1 MKIKH
6 KLWIDPQKIDFYEML
21 INTGNHTLIAGTTG
35 SGKSV
40 LLNNCLDYLLCT
52 QTPKEY
58 SLILF
63 DTKIVE
69 LQKYKNMLHVD
80 SYLTDIIRINA
91 KMRGLI
97 ALMNQRYSEMAKRNI
112 VKWDGQR
119 IVVIIDEIADIL
131 TAFGNESK
139 KFKQYLTILL
149 AKSRASG
156 INFIVCTQAPNR
168 KILSAEIVLNIP
180 TRCALRC
187 LSSIESRQIINVSG
201 AENLPKYGQCILLS
215 PDLIKPTCYSFGM
228 VEQSTL
234 NEHIKMW
241 CKGGS
246 MIL

>member
-1 MKIKH
+1 MI
-6 KLWIDPQKIDFYEML
+6 YEILML
-21 INTGNHTLIAGTTG
+21 INSGNHCLIGGTTG

-52 QTPKEY
+52 QTPKDY

-63 DTKIVE
+63 DTKVVE
-69 LQKYKNMLHVD
+69 LQKYRNMVHVD
-80 SYLTDIIRINA
+80 SYLTDIEHING
-91 KMRGLI
+91 KMRALI
-97 ALMNQRYSEMAKRNI
+97 TLMNNRYKEMSKHNL
-112 VKWDGQR
+112 VKWDGQKI
-119 IVVIIDEIADIL
+119 IVVIDEIADIL
-131 TAFGNESK
+131 TAFGAESK

-187 LSSIESRQIINVSG
+187 LSSIESRQIINQTG
-201 AENLPKYGQCILLS
+201 AENLPKYGQCFLLS
-215 PDLIKPTCYSFGM
+215 PDLLKPTCYSFGM
-228 VEQSTL
+228 VNESTL

-241 CKGGS
+241 CKGGK
-246 MIL
+246 MIC